1 MKYLVYE
8 CGLPGTLSGGFG
20 DRLVG
25 ITAALSICKATGSK
39 FLIKW
44 HDTTICDFFDY
55 EKYDFFNQNIDGTTL
70 SYVNHNSEE
79 LYEIFSTKNI
89 DEFFNSDIILF
100 NTNQNVTEALC
111 KNILY
116 KDIMGNYET
125 CIKTIYESI
134 LNEYL
139 KPKQNIIEE
148 VRALLSVNIKTV
160 GIQLRFGDYFMD
172 NDKKQIGHNTHNTS
186 LGKNIHYILPF
197 IDDIINRYNGHKIF
211 ITSDIDIKQMLSHL
225 TYTDNIIYY
234 DMIPTHIER
243 SLDKTGI
250 IKSFVDFIMLS
261 RCHVLFLSFESNFGR
276 CAGLINRSDDIYCIF
291 NYDSNFVVKKP
302 TITELSSKTYIAF
315 LHN

>member
-8 CGLPGTLSGGFG
+8 CGLPGTLSGGWG

-25 ITAALSICKATGSK
+25 ITSALSICKATDSF

-44 HDTTICDFFDY
+44 HDSNISDFFDY
-55 EKYDFFNQNIDGTTL
+55 EKYDFFKQNIDGTTL

-89 DEFFNSDIILF
+89 DEFFDSDIVLF

-111 KNILY
+111 NNILY
-116 KDIMGNYET
+116 KDKMENYEK

-134 LNEYL
+134 FVEYL
-139 KPKQNIIEE
+139 KPKQNVIEPVDQVFAIHE
-148 VRALLSVNIKTV
+148 KIV

-172 NDKKQIGHNTHNTS
+172 NEKIQIDTSIHNTS
-186 LGKNIHYILPF
+186 LGKNIHYIIPF
-197 IDDIINRYNGHKIF
+197 IDEIINRYNGHKIF
-211 ITSDIDIKQMLSHL
+211 ITSDIDIKPMLNQL
-225 TYTDNIIYY
+225 TYADNIIYY

-243 SLDKTGI
+243 SVDKTGI

-261 RCHVLFLSFESNFGR
+261 KCHVLFLSFESNFGR

-291 NYDSNFVVKKP
+291 NYDSKFFVETP
-302 TITELSSKTYIAF
+302 TITALSSKTYTHF
-315 LHN
+315 LNN